1 MLMCFSDSWLF
12 GSHGCIGFGWR
23 LRIRTQSIS
32 LGWRVMMRID
42 AHFLHMFAVPQ
53 QACHLQ
59 DGESQCSEATRPK
72 DDDQDHD
79 KLGCNSTATD
89 AGLAGSI
96 IILHATEAAPTVVM
110 VNAPAPIEQTC
121 SDEPPGTAE
130 AVHWA
135 GIHWV
140 INLELLQQHGSSGIH
155 KTANQTS
162 GKSTATF
169 HITTACGDGHQARQ
183 DPIAQS
189 THIILLCDDVSE
201 QEDGDATCCCSQAR
215 VVFIAT
221 WAARAPSLPD
231 FMVKVEPGL
240 KPYQPNHRAK
250 VPRTTNGRLW
260 HSNSSYASTI
270 RWHLWVDPM
279 FFTQMDLRLKKLH
292 IQQCWVWGM
301 LTCCFNKVAVYTL
314 YGPLVLHKKHSPHL
328 IVFSVNPGSPHTS
341 K

>member
-96 IILHATEAAPTVVM
+96 IILHATEAAPTMVM

-130 AVHWA
+130 AVYWA

-140 INLELLQQHGSSGIH
+140 INLELLQQHGSSRIH

-201 QEDGDATCCCSQAR
+201 QEDGDATCCCSQGGVHCYLSSKGTITSRFHGQGRAWVEAIPAEPQSESAKDHQWQ
-215 VVFIAT
+215 VVALKLLVCINNPVAPMGWPHVFHTNGSSSQKIAHPAVLGMGYVDLLLQQGCCIYT
-221 WAARAPSLPD
+221 VWPT
-231 FMVKVEPGL
+231 
-240 KPYQPNHRAK
+240 
-250 VPRTTNGRLW
+250 RTTQKAQPPF
-260 HSNSSYASTI
+260 NS
-270 RWHLWVDPM
+270 
-279 FFTQMDLRLKKLH
+279 FFCKSR
-292 IQQCWVWGM
+292 
-301 LTCCFNKVAVYTL
+301 
-314 YGPLVLHKKHSPHL
+314 
-328 IVFSVNPGSPHTS
+328 
-341 K
+341 

>member
-1 MLMCFSDSWLF
+1 MLMCFSDSRLF

-96 IILHATEAAPTVVM
+96 IILHATEAAPTMVM

-201 QEDGDATCCCSQAR
+201 QEDGDATCCCSQGGVHCYLSSKGTITSRFHGQGRAWVEAIPAEPQSESAKDHQWQ
-215 VVFIAT
+215 VVALKLLVCINNPV
-221 WAARAPSLPD
+221 APMGNVDLLLQQGCCIYTVWPT
-231 FMVKVEPGL
+231 
-240 KPYQPNHRAK
+240 
-250 VPRTTNGRLW
+250 RTTQKAQPQF
-260 HSNSSYASTI
+260 NS
-270 RWHLWVDPM
+270 
-279 FFTQMDLRLKKLH
+279 FFCKSR
-292 IQQCWVWGM
+292 
-301 LTCCFNKVAVYTL
+301 
-314 YGPLVLHKKHSPHL
+314 
-328 IVFSVNPGSPHTS
+328 
-341 K
+341 